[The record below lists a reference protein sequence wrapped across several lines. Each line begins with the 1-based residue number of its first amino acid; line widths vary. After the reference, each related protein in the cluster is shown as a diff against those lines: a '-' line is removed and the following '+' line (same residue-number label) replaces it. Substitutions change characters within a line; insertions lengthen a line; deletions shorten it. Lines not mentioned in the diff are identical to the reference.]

1 MKTCYF
7 TLRKKHKQ
15 SLEASEQENPRSR
28 PRLQQKRKHPNGEPE
43 KELARPM
50 KVVSAHWPPHG
61 SRNTSAQQV
70 GNCTTAVGNVQQ
82 PDLSSSSHTKTN
94 SYEGAICPGGTKSV
108 EVDRAKQCT
117 LRR

>member
-7 TLRKKHKQ
+7 TLRKKHEQ

-50 KVVSAHWPPHG
+50 KVASAHWPPHG
-61 SRNTSAQQV
+61 SRITSAQQV

-94 SYEGAICPGGTKSV
+94 SYEGAICPGGQ
-108 EVDRAKQCT
+108 RAWKWT
-117 LRR
+117 EPSNAH